1 MTVKVSTPGLLRGK
15 TAIITGG
22 AGGIGRSTAKV
33 FAAVGARVA
42 VFDIG
47 SNTRLFAAELGPEH
61 IGLTVDVADEVAC
74 NRAAADAA
82 AKLGRIDILV
92 TMAGIVNPGTIMGI
106 ESQEYEATMNS
117 HLRGTFNMC
126 RAVIPHLRAQK
137 SGSIVCMSSIAA
149 ERGGGLRGGVHYAAA
164 KAGILGLMKAM
175 ARELAPDN
183 VRVNAVCP
191 GAIHT
196 DKRVLAEMNA
206 MLGSSIPMGRVGLSE
221 EVAQVFL
228 FLASD
233 MASYITGATIDV
245 NGGMHIH

>member
-1 MTVKVSTPGLLRGK
+1 MTVNVSIPGLLRGK

-22 AGGIGRSTAKV
+22 AGGIGRATAKV
-33 FAAVGARVA
+33 FAAAGARVA
-42 VFDIG
+42 IFDIG
-47 SNTRLFAAELGPEH
+47 SNTQAFAAELGPEH
-61 IGLTVDVADEVAC
+61 LGLTVDVSDEAAC
-74 NRAAADAA
+74 NKAVADAA
-82 AKLGRIDILV
+82 AKLGGLDILV

-117 HLRGTFNMC
+117 HVRGTFNMC
-126 RAVIPHLRAQK
+126 RAVIPRLKQQK

-196 DKRVLAEMNA
+196 DKRVLADMNA
-206 MLGSSIPMGRVGLSE
+206 MLASSIPMGRVGLSE

-228 FLASD
+228 LSL
-233 MASYITGATIDV
+233 I
-245 NGGMHIH
+245 HI

>member
-1 MTVKVSTPGLLRGK
+1 MTANVFTPGLLRGK
-15 TAIITGG
+15 SAIITGG
-22 AGGIGRSTAKV
+22 AGGIGRATAGL
-33 FAAVGARVA
+33 FAAAGARVA

-47 SNTRLFAAELGPEH
+47 ANTQSFAAQLGPEH
-61 IGLTVDVADEVAC
+61 LGLTVDVSDEAACAKAVAE
-74 NRAAADAA
+74 AAG
-82 AKLGRIDILV
+82 KFGGLDILA
-92 TMAGIVNPGTIMGI
+92 TMAGIVNPGGI
-106 ESQEYEATMNS
+106 TSVSSEEYEQTMNS
-117 HLRGTFNMC
+117 HVRGTFNMC
-126 RAVIPHLRAQK
+126 RAAIPHLRQRK

-164 KAGILGLMKAM
+164 KAGILGLMKAT

-183 VRVNAVCP
+183 IRVNAVCP

-196 DKRVLAEMNA
+196 DKRVLADMNA
-206 MLGSSIPMGRVGLSE
+206 MLASSIPMGRVGLSE

>member
-1 MTVKVSTPGLLRGK
+1 MTVNLNAPELLRGK

-22 AGGIGRSTAKV
+22 AGGIGRATAKA
-33 FAAVGARVA
+33 FAAAGARVA
-42 VFDIG
+42 VLDVG
-47 SNTRLFAAELGPEH
+47 SNTQSFAAELGPEH
-61 IGLTVDVADEVAC
+61 VGLTVDVSDEAAC
-74 NRAAADAA
+74 IKAAANAA
-82 AKLGRIDILV
+82 GKLGRLDILV
-92 TMAGIVNPGTIMGI
+92 TMAGVVNPGTIMGI
-106 ESQEYEATMNS
+106 ESHEYEATMNS
-117 HLRGTFNMC
+117 HVRGTFNMC

-196 DKRVLAEMNA
+196 DKRVLADMNA
-206 MLGSSIPMGRVGLSE
+206 MLAASIPMGRVGLSE

>member
-1 MTVKVSTPGLLRGK
+1 
-15 TAIITGG
+15 
-22 AGGIGRSTAKV
+22 
-33 FAAVGARVA
+33 
-42 VFDIG
+42 
-47 SNTRLFAAELGPEH
+47 LGPAH
-61 IGLTVDVADEVAC
+61 VGLTVDVSDEAACDRAVAE
-74 NRAAADAA
+74 AAG
-82 AKLGRIDILV
+82 KFGRLDILV
-92 TMAGIVNPGTIMGI
+92 TMAGVVNPGTIMSVTS
-106 ESQEYEATMNS
+106 EEYEATVNS
-117 HLRGTFNMC
+117 HMRGTFNMC
-126 RAVIPHLRAQK
+126 RAVIPRLREQK

-196 DKRVLAEMNA
+196 DKRVLADMNA
-206 MLGSSIPMGRVGLSE
+206 MLASSIPMGRVGLSE